1 MSDKNIKNSKQL
13 FSLALILG
21 IWSPFIQAS
30 DIKID
35 EKAFQEMIEKKKKE
49 GALLESKH
57 IAQKPSIL
65 SPDLIKRLKD
75 IPIISEKSIN
85 VVVTLKTNDI
95 DLKPVS
101 SSAEVIVN
109 KDGEQ
114 KVLIDGKE
122 EDIEVLEQEN
132 EKILAYQKKAT
143 KLRNEELQKSLQ
155 KFSKTYSFLG
165 KRVLKDVLSSDK
177 DYFEIRLSKS
187 EIMKL
192 AQNKDLIMGIELTQT
207 PYDEI
212 DDAMISTKVDPYA
225 FYGNEGG
232 KVNIYMSDGGCEADG
247 YTTNYER
254 LSGSSEWHGKHVL
267 NILRAVSPESFI
279 YCRDGYRLPYD
290 SWYWSDPDVE
300 IQNHSWG
307 LGSSTTYRT
316 EDRDFDNFI
325 IEHNDVIFKSA
336 GNRGN
341 TLTPNVTSPGK
352 GLNVI
357 TVGNY
362 DDDTNG
368 IYFQSSYGDPQTKNQ
383 KPEIVAPGT
392 EIDTDLDGT
401 PDGSG
406 TSWSAPHAAAF
417 AADLMSNYTWMKHKP
432 HLMKTVMLAGATKN
446 ITGSEDE
453 VGVGGIDFGSANY
466 EFQYTWWTNKD
477 YDYEKAHDS
486 GTNNEVLEWK
496 TNNLSA
502 GRRYRA
508 VISWLNRG
516 DYTYNHRTD
525 MHPIGKDFD
534 MSVFDPN
541 GNRVCGSDS
550 WDNPYEVCNFKAS
563 VSGQYMIRIH
573 RAENRDK
580 EYSMSLA
587 VGVNRY

>member
-143 KLRNEELQKSLQ
+143 KLRNEELQKSLK
-155 KFSKTYSFLG
+155 KFSETYIFLG
-165 KRVLKDVLSSDK
+165 KRALNDVLSSDK

-192 AQNKDLIMGIELTQT
+192 AQNKDLIMGIEL
-207 PYDEI
+207 PISPKDLLS
-212 DDAMISTKVDPYA
+212 DAMLSTRVDPYA
-225 FYGNEGG
+225 FYGNEGSE
-232 KVNIYMSDGGCEADG
+232 VNIYMSESGCPNSG
-247 YTTNYER
+247 FITNYTK
-254 LSGSSEWHGKHVL
+254 LAGSSTDHSETSSSIIRG
-267 NILRAVSPESFI
+267 VSPDSFL
-279 YCRDGYRLPYD
+279 YCRSGYRLPYAH
-290 SWYWSDPDVE
+290 WYWSDPDVE

-307 LGSSTTYRT
+307 AGGNNEYRT
-316 EDRDFDNFI
+316 KDRDFDNYVI
-325 IEHNDVIFKSA
+325 NSNDVIFVAA
-336 GNRGN
+336 GNDGRTPPGN
-341 TLTPNVTSPGK
+341 VGSPAK

-357 TVGNY
+357 SVGSYN
-362 DDDTNG
+362 DNNDVISN
-368 IYFQSSYGDPQTKNQ
+368 FSSYGDPQTKNQ
-383 KPEIVAPGT
+383 KPELVAPG
-392 EIDTDLDGT
+392 DTVAAGGHSGPQT
-401 PDGSG
+401 TG
-406 TSWSAPHAAAF
+406 TSFASPHAAGF
-417 AADLMSNYTWMKHKP
+417 AADLMSNYKWMKHKP